1 MILVANR
8 ILITIKAIAPL
19 LIKVYKLIVTLLI
32 PIAVS
37 IVILKLPISFIKS
50 KFPRLI
56 YFPLKK
62 ETSFRLSLFPKRL

>member
-1 MILVANR
+1 MILIAIR
-8 ILITIKAIAPL
+8 ILITIKVTASL

-37 IVILKLPISFIKS
+37 IIILELLISFIKF

-56 YFPLKK
+56 YFLFKK
-62 ETSFRLSLFPKRL
+62 ETSLRLSFFPRCL